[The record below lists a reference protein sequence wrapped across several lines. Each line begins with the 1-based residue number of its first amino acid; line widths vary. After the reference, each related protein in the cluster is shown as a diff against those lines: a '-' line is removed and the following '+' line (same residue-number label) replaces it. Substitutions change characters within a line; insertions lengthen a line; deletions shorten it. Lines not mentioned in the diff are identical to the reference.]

1 MLTMT
6 QELDNTDPIN
16 QNVFIQIAEGNKSNH
31 NNLFS
36 HVLCLQLEPYSDLF
50 NSIKSVDS
58 VNYVN
63 IVNSVNSVNHVNSV
77 SSVSS
82 L

>member
-1 MLTMT
+1 MLTRT
-6 QELDNTDPIN
+6 QEVDNTDPIN
-16 QNVFIQIAEGNKSNH
+16 QNVLIQIAEGNKSNH
-31 NNLFS
+31 NNLFL

-58 VNYVN
+58 VNH
-63 IVNSVNSVNHVNSV
+63 VNSVNSVNHVNSV

>member
-58 VNYVN
+58 VNH
-63 IVNSVNSVNHVNSV
+63 VNSVNSVKHVNSV